1 MLMSVGCRCSSFH
14 SLLPV
19 VGATQ
24 KRQDA
29 TICRKRFSY
38 FADQINLAGE
48 WGKMDSQSDPAQVE
62 DLLAAP
68 GLADALES
76 DRFKQFLDHVPVAI
90 AVAEL
95 RPSETITY
103 CNLEFERLTG
113 QTAASMQG
121 QDWTVLPGVA
131 AAAGDDTQLGDAVLH
146 DDEFIGTFTIVGRGT
161 STDVDAWSNTI
172 ENDSGQP
179 LFRLVALAETG
190 QRLRKPGEQA
200 DQMLRDKDVLLRELQ
215 HRVKNNLQMITA
227 LIRMEARNVTDDETG
242 QRFTRLAGR
251 INSLAVLYD
260 LLSDED
266 ADDGVDLGVYLS
278 KIAASVMEA
287 HAVEGIRLDLS
298 VDAWPCS
305 INVAMPTGLV
315 VNEVMTNA
323 LKYAFVGREKGV
335 IKLSSLANSEGCRVI
350 ISDDGV
356 GLPDGKSWPQSG
368 KLGAIIAQSLKQN
381 AKAALQV
388 RSAPDEGLRVEIF
401 FAREE
406 AVPVPG

>member
-1 MLMSVGCRCSSFH
+1 MLRKNGQAVESTSVIWPTGLR
-14 SLLPV
+14 PKRK
-19 VGATQ
+19 GAGMENQ
-24 KRQDA
+24 QD
-29 TICRKRFSY
+29 S
-38 FADQINLAGE
+38 
-48 WGKMDSQSDPAQVE
+48 AQVE
-62 DLLAAP
+62 ELLATP
-68 GLADALES
+68 GLAEALES

-95 RPSETITY
+95 RPSEAITY

-113 QTAASMQG
+113 QSAAVLQG

-131 AAAGDDTQLGDAVLH
+131 AVAGDETLLGDAVSH
-146 DDEFIGTFTIVGRGT
+146 DDEYVGAFTIVGQGT
-161 STDVDAWSNTI
+161 SVDVDAWSNTI
-172 ENDSGQP
+172 ENENGEP
-179 LFRLVALAETG
+179 LFRLVALAKIG
-190 QRLRKPGEQA
+190 QRIRPPGEQA
-200 DQMLRDKDVLLRELQ
+200 DQLLRDKDVLLRELQ

-242 QRFTRLAGR
+242 RRFTRLAGR

-260 LLSDED
+260 LLSHES

-323 LKYAFVGREKGV
+323 LKYAFVGRDKGV
-335 IKLSSLANSEGCRVI
+335 IKLSSLVNSEGCRVI
-350 ISDDGV
+350 IADDGL
-356 GLPDGKSWPQSG
+356 GLPTGTSWPQSG
-368 KLGAIIAQSLKQN
+368 KLGAVIAQSLRQN
-381 AKAALQV
+381 AKATLEV
-388 RSAPDEGLRVEIF
+388 RSTEGKGLEVEIF
-401 FAREE
+401 FAREAAE
-406 AVPVPG
+406 PVAG